1 MNGDVRKKNKN
12 MSLLI
17 PKRINSRLGRDVI
30 FALCILGLTSGVSI
44 GIGLLM
50 QAENLEGWGSWL
62 GAFIAGI
69 ALVASAYA
77 IVIQARQ
84 GESTSWNIALGRL
97 GELYDL
103 AHEDP
108 RLASII
114 TEPSDP
120 HGNRI
125 VDPDDISPSPQE
137 TVWLGSL
144 FLAFEQIFVATLA
157 LSPESQRV
165 WKLYLKNQLNK
176 PFIRAAF
183 VRDAGDAKD
192 FHNEFWRFVRG
203 LPCDRDGSGYRNY
216 AIHPRFFKMADLRTS
231 KPTVP
236 TKIEVKPFNPDH
248 ARFWL
253 EIYRD
258 ETVKHQMYAA
268 PTESEK
274 DLIEYLKPRLVYT
287 VFFEGK
293 PIGGFTLTKEKDRMG
308 TFGIVLHPNCRG
320 HGFSKCIMEE
330 LELRAREEDL
340 LTLRGDVYS
349 DNYPC
354 IRALEK
360 SGFRRFIWFEK
371 NIDPNKAVGST
382 R

>member
-1 MNGDVRKKNKN
+1 MQHFK
-12 MSLLI
+12 
-17 PKRINSRLGRDVI
+17 KRINSRLRRDI
-30 FALCILGLTSGVSI
+30 ILALCILCLTSGISI

-50 QAENLEGWGSWL
+50 KAENLESWGNWL
-62 GAFIAGI
+62 GAFIASI
-69 ALVASAYA
+69 ALVTSAYA

-84 GESTSWNIALGRL
+84 GESKSWNIALGRL

-103 AHEDP
+103 AHKDP

-120 HGNRI
+120 HGSRI

-144 FLAFEQIFVATLA
+144 FLAFEQIFVETLA

-183 VRDAGDAKD
+183 VRDSGDAKD

-203 LPCDRDGSGYRNY
+203 LPCSKDKSGYLNY
-216 AIHPRFFKMADLRTS
+216 AIHPKFFKIDDSRTS
-231 KPTVP
+231 KTTVP
-236 TKIEVKPFNPDH
+236 TKIKVKPFDSNH
-248 ARFWL
+248 GLFWL

-258 ETVKHQMYAA
+258 HTVKHQMYAA

-274 DLIEYLKPRLVYT
+274 DFIEYLKPRLVYT
-287 VFFEGK
+287 VFFDDK
-293 PIGGFTLTKEKDRMG
+293 PIGGFTLTKEKDRIG
-308 TFGIVLHPNCRG
+308 TFGIVLHPSYRG
-320 HGFSKCIMEE
+320 KGFSKCIMEE
-330 LELRAREEDL
+330 LELKAREEDL
-340 LTLRGDVYS
+340 LTLRADVYS

-360 SGFRRFIWFEK
+360 NGFRRFIWFEK
-371 NIDPNKAVGST
+371 NINPNKT
-382 R
+382 REATP

>member
-1 MNGDVRKKNKN
+1 

-30 FALCILGLTSGVSI
+30 LALCILGLTSGLSI
-44 GIGLLM
+44 SIGLLIRP
-50 QAENLEGWGSWL
+50 EHLEGWGSWL

-97 GELYDL
+97 GELYDA
-103 AHEDP
+103 AHKDP

-114 TEPSDP
+114 AESSDP
-120 HGNRI
+120 HGNRVI
-125 VDPDDISPSPQE
+125 DPDDISPSPQE

-144 FLAFEQIFVATLA
+144 FLAYEQIFVASLA

-165 WKLYLKNQLNK
+165 WRLYLKNQLNK

-183 VRDAGDAKD
+183 VRDSRDARD

-203 LPCDRDGSGYRNY
+203 VPCDRDDSGYRNY
-216 AIHPRFFKMADLRTS
+216 AIHPKFFKMADFRTS
-231 KPTVP
+231 KTPVA
-236 TKIEVKPFNPDH
+236 TKIEVRPFDPSH
-248 ARFWL
+248 ALFWL

-258 ETVKHQMYAA
+258 ETVRHQMYAA
-268 PTESEK
+268 PTNSEE
-274 DLIEYLKPRLVYT
+274 DLIDYLKPRLVYT
-287 VFFEGK
+287 VFIEDK

-308 TFGIVLHPNCRG
+308 TFGIVLHPGYRG
-320 HGFSKCIMEE
+320 RGLSAQIMRE
-330 LELRAREEDL
+330 LELKAREENI

-371 NIDPNKAVGST
+371 NLNPNDKGCSGVEERASDCAPC
-382 R
+382 

>member
-1 MNGDVRKKNKN
+1 MRLVKLYSIWEKHQP

-17 PKRINSRLGRDVI
+17 PKHINKKKGRDLVL
-30 FALCILGLTSGVSI
+30 ALCILGLTSGLSI

-50 QAENLEGWGSWL
+50 PHEHLDGWGSWL

-84 GESTSWNIALGRL
+84 GESMSWNIALGRL

-103 AHEDP
+103 AHKDP

-114 TEPSDP
+114 VESSDP
-120 HGNRI
+120 HGIRI
-125 VDPDDISPSPQE
+125 IDADHISPTPQE

-165 WKLYLKNQLNK
+165 WRLYLNNQLNK

-183 VRDAGDAKD
+183 VRDSGDAKD
-192 FHNEFWRFVRG
+192 FHNDFWRFVRG
-203 LPCDRDGSGYRNY
+203 VPCDIDASGYRNY
-216 AIHPRFFKMADLRTS
+216 AIHPRFFKMADY
-231 KPTVP
+231 KPLKYSVAAN
-236 TKIEVKPFNPDH
+236 IDVKPFDSSH
-248 ARFWL
+248 AKFWL
-253 EIYRD
+253 EVYRD
-258 ETVKHQMYAA
+258 KTVQHQMYAA
-268 PTESEK
+268 PTDSEK
-274 DLIEYLKPRLVYT
+274 DLIEYLSSRLVYT
-287 VFFEGK
+287 IFLADK
-293 PIGGFTLTKEKDRMG
+293 PIGGFTLSKEKDRMG

-320 HGFSKCIMEE
+320 NGFSLQIMQHIEIT
-330 LELRAREEDL
+330 ARDHGL

-354 IRALEK
+354 IRVLEK

-371 NIDPNKAVGST
+371 NLNT
-382 R
+382 N